1 MIKFF
6 KQRPI
11 VTILSL
17 VLWVCAAGA
26 QEANLDNGKELF
38 KANCASCHN
47 KNMTADLTGPA
58 LGAGVHNWDDY
69 PREDLYAWIRNSQAM
84 VASGH
89 PRALQVFNEWK
100 PTVMNSFTALTDQ
113 EIEDML
119 GYIEGVYTGTYGPAP
134 AEAGGG
140 QIEIKKDTNPVIYF
154 ILIGS
159 LILLSLLMA
168 RVFLDLQFKKDQLEG
183 KNTKPK
189 SLLEWAFNPR
199 TMGIITFFVIIG
211 IGFFAM
217 KNAIAYG
224 RQQGYQPDQPIKFSH
239 KTHAG
244 DNQID
249 CQFCHDSARRSK
261 HSSIPAGNTCMKC
274 HSAIKVGTTYGTQ
287 ELSKIYASVGWDPN
301 EDKYIENYDD
311 LKTEEIRDV
320 FMKWFDAN
328 IPEET
333 NAEVREEIKSD
344 QWNALAA
351 SLTNEQKEKIQGPV
365 EWIRVHNL
373 PDHVY
378 FNHSQHVNVAGL
390 ECQTCHGPVEEMET
404 LEQWAPLSM
413 GWCVNCHRQ
422 TDITGSVT
430 ENPYYQAHY
439 HFGDDVKVKDIGGL
453 ECQKCHY

>member
-1 MIKFF
+1 MTLFCV
-6 KQRPI
+6 
-11 VTILSL
+11 VTLSS
-17 VLWVCAAGA
+17 

-58 LGAGVHNWDDY
+58 LGVGLTHWEDY
-69 PREDLYAWIRNSQAM
+69 PRQDLYDWIRNSQAM
-84 VASGH
+84 IAKGH
-89 PRALQVFNEWK
+89 PRAVQVFNEWK
-100 PTVMNSFTALTDQ
+100 PTVMNPNTGLSDQ
-113 EIEDML
+113 EMEDII
-119 GYIEGVYTGTYGPAP
+119 GYIEGVYNGTYGTPVD
-134 AEAGGG
+134 AGAAN
-140 QIEIKKDTNPVIYF
+140 QVEVKEETNPVIYY

-159 LILLSLLMA
+159 LILLSLVLA
-168 RVFLDLQFKKDQLEG
+168 RVFLDLQGKQAELSGDQAR
-183 KNTKPK
+183 PK
-189 SLLEWAFNPR
+189 SLLQTIFNPR
-199 TMGIITFFVIIG
+199 SMALISFFILLGV
-211 IGFFAM
+211 GFFAM

-274 HSAIKVGTTYGTQ
+274 HSAIKVGSTYGTQ

-301 EDKYIENYDD
+301 EEKYISDYEN
-311 LKTEEIRDV
+311 LEAEEIRDV
-320 FMKWFDAN
+320 FVKWFDSN
-328 IPEET
+328 LSEELGD
-333 NAEVREEIKSD
+333 EERQESID
-344 QWNALAA
+344 AQWKELTA
-351 SLTNEQKEKIQGPV
+351 SLTNAEKEKIQGPV

-413 GWCVNCHRQ
+413 GWCVNCHRR
-422 TDITGSVT
+422 TDISESITG
-430 ENPYYQAHY
+430 NPYYQAHY
-439 HFGDDVKVKDIGGL
+439 HFDGDVKVEDIGGL